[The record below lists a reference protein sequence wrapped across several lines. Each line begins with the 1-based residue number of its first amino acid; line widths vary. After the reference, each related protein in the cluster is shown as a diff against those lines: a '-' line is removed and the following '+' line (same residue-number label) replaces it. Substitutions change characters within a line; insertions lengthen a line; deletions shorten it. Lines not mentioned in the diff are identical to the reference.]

1 MIGRRWGR
9 ALLGLLGAV
18 ALLAGCAAGSPDRAD
33 ASAAGPTG
41 RVTVFAAASL
51 TDTFTALA
59 DQLEAAHPGLD
70 VVLSFGGSSGLAQQV
85 VAGAP
90 ADVLATAS
98 TATMDTATMDTV
110 SGDVA
115 GPPVV
120 FARNRL
126 QVVVPAGNPGQ
137 VAGLADLAGPK
148 LRVALCAPQVP
159 CGAAA
164 GTAFARAGV
173 TPAPDTLE
181 QDVRAVL
188 IKVRLGEADA
198 GVVYRTD
205 VLAAG
210 DTVEGI
216 DLPDEDQVA
225 GDYPIAVLTDAP
237 NPVAAQAFVD
247 LVLSDA
253 GRKVLRDVGFEVP

>member
-1 MIGRRWGR
+1 MTGRRWGR
-9 ALLGLLGAV
+9 RLPALLG
-18 ALLAGCAAGSPDRAD
+18 ALALVAGCAAGSPDRGD
-33 ASAAGPTG
+33 ASAAAPTG
-41 RVTVFAAASL
+41 KVTVFAAASL

-59 DQLEAAHPGLD
+59 DQLEQAHPDLD
-70 VVLSFGGSSGLAQQV
+70 VVLSLGGSSGLAQQV
-85 VAGAP
+85 LAGAP

-98 TATMDTATMDTV
+98 TDTMDTV

-115 GPPVV
+115 APPVV
-120 FARNRL
+120 FARNGL
-126 QVVVPAGNPGQ
+126 QLVVPAGNPGE
-137 VAGLADLAGPK
+137 VAGLADLADPK

-159 CGAAA
+159 CGEAARN
-164 GTAFARAGV
+164 AFARAGV

-188 IKVRLGEADA
+188 TKVRLGEVDA
-198 GVVYRTD
+198 GLVYRTD

-216 DLPDEDQVA
+216 DLPEQDQVA
-225 GDYPIAVLTDAP
+225 SDYPIAVLDGAP
-237 NPVAAQAFVD
+237 NPVAARAFVD

-253 GRKVLRDVGFEVP
+253 GRKVLKDAGFEVP